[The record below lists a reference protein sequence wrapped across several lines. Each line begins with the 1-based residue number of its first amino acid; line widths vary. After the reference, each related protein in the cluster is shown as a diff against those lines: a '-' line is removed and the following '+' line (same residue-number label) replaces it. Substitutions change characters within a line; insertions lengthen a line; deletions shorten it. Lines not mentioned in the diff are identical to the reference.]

1 MQKQEGLSHTKQ
13 WLLYTV
19 IIGSLPF
26 VIRLTVILLSKGHN
40 WELLWHPIDFVFMG
54 LTVNISNI
62 NETNHKKKHR
72 EMTVFWSVI
81 LIIMLSITIG
91 LLHFSEI
98 AVETILDEQ
107 AALYTSILLC
117 IVSLIYSYNVIN
129 NKS

>member
-1 MQKQEGLSHTKQ
+1 
-13 WLLYTV
+13 
-19 IIGSLPF
+19 
-26 VIRLTVILLSKGHN
+26 
-40 WELLWHPIDFVFMG
+40 
-54 LTVNISNI
+54 
-62 NETNHKKKHR
+62 
-72 EMTVFWSVI
+72 MTVFWSVI

-129 NKS
+129 NKSWIMNTFSIVYSIITTIISIIAAIFAIRTISKTRNDSIEDFNEYKEKLRKEFESWRV